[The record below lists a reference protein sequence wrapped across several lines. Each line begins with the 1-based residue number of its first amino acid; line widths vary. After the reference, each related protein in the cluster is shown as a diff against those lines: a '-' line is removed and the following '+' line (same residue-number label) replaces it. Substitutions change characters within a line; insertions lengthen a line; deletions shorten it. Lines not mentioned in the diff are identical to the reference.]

1 LEIPVTGFWIGI
13 LVVFLL
19 VIGASVLVGLSL
31 KNSRRH
37 RVRRKEMLALK
48 SSGAF
53 EHRKSNRP

>member
-1 LEIPVTGFWIGI
+1 MTGFWIGI

-19 VIGASVLVGLSL
+19 VIGASILVGLSL
-31 KNSRRH
+31 KSSRRH
-37 RVRRKEMLALK
+37 RVRREEMLALK